1 MIINISLKPRP
12 GRWDVNCPVPIVVKP
27 SNDPK
32 INATE
37 KEILNLFKDLKDKE
51 IQITEN
57 NGPIPF
63 AERVTNILTK
73 HGFNAKV
80 YTQYKN
86 SLYYNKKDN
95 FFINPKKPYYFFI
108 NEFEKIIKDFV
119 SFYKKQELTIEE
131 PDSGVCGHYYRGKML
146 WTQIQNNYDLNSSKN
161 KTFMEYYF
169 ELFKVISVYMEEVLQ
184 KKNLKDR
191 ITLRIVDYKNEK
203 DINKTLGSHIDMSY
217 TTAVLYED
225 HPGLHVKNFLDD
237 KLTLNNSKLINVSR
251 YLSSGMSVLFP
262 GNSYCEENKTWV
274 PACWHGVEMLPEI
287 KRRVSFLVRV
297 ENE

>member
-1 MIINISLKPRP
+1 MIVNISLKPRP
-12 GRWDVNCPVPIVVKP
+12 GRWDVHIPIPIITKP
-27 SNDPK
+27 SNDPT

-37 KEILNLFKDLKDKE
+37 KEILDLFKDYDSDVLE
-51 IQITEN
+51 ITEN
-57 NGPIPF
+57 NGPIPW
-63 AERVTNILTK
+63 AERVAKVLKK
-73 HGFNAKV
+73 HGFKANV
-80 YTQYKN
+80 
-86 SLYYNKKDN
+86 YNKFKDHDYFNNKDN
-95 FFINPKKPYYFFI
+95 LFINPKKPYYFFI

-119 SFYKKQELTIEE
+119 SFYKKQTLTIEE
-131 PDSGVCGHYYRGKML
+131 PASGVCGHYHRGKML
-146 WTQIQNNYDLNSSKN
+146 WTQIQNNYDFNLSKN
-161 KTFMEYYF
+161 KTFMHHYF
-169 ELFKVISVYMEEVLQ
+169 ELLKVMTIYMEEVLQ

-217 TTAVLYED
+217 ITAVLYED

-237 KLTLNNSKLINVSR
+237 ELTLDNSKLINVSR

-274 PACWHGVEMLPEI
+274 PACWHGVLIDPNIE
-287 KRRVSFLVRV
+287 RRVSFLARV